1 MTDDPHGARNIPI
14 GTPVVGFD
22 GTLLG
27 RVHEVHPHYLLVG
40 QEGLEGQEGE
50 HSDLEVP
57 VHAIRGFEGGKLQV
71 SVTRGAVTEIEDVV
85 RPHNPREQAR

>member
-1 MTDDPHGARNIPI
+1 MTDDLHGARTIPV

-40 QEGLEGQEGE
+40 QEGHAGR

-57 VHAIRGFEGGKLQV
+57 IHAIQGFDRETLRV
-71 SVTRGAVTEIEDVV
+71 SVTRGAVLEIEDVV
-85 RPHNPREQAR
+85 QPHE

>member
-1 MTDDPHGARNIPI
+1 MNPTPSQTVGPFLTIGLPWEQGPVADPHGVRTIPI

-40 QEGLEGQEGE
+40 QEGHGE
-50 HSDLEVP
+50 VRQGW
-57 VHAIRGFEGGKLQV
+57 RG
-71 SVTRGAVTEIEDVV
+71 R
-85 RPHNPREQAR
+85 R